1 MADNVEAK
9 MKILDQL
16 EKKEITA
23 AEAERLLNELSKP
36 AETEEPEVKTTV
48 KKGKIFRID
57 IRSSDGDKVNV
68 QVPIHF
74 ARTLV
79 NGSKK
84 FGTTRLS
91 NIELDF
97 EQIFDMIDEGQIG
110 QLVNIE
116 SADGDTV
123 KVYVD

>member
-1 MADNVEAK
+1 MAKNVKEK

-23 AEAERLLNELSKP
+23 AEAETLLSELKNP
-36 AETEEPEVKTTV
+36 AEAEETVAQPTV
-48 KKGKIFRID
+48 KKGRIFRVD
-57 IRSSDGDKVNV
+57 ILSSDGDKVNV

-84 FGTTRLS
+84 FGTTKLADVD
-91 NIELDF
+91 LDF
-97 EQIFDMIDEGQIG
+97 EQIFDMIDAGQIG

-123 KVYVD
+123 KVYVE